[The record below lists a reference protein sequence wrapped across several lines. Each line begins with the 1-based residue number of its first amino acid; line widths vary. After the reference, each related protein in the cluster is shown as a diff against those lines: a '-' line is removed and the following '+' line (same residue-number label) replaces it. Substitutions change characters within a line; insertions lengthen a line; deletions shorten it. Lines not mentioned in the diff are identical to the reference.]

1 MPNRVLRD
9 WTTSEPIENLSFEAE
24 VFFTRLIM
32 KADDHG
38 NYHANVKLL
47 RSALFPLRDSVT
59 NGDIAKWLS
68 ECVRVGIVVFY
79 KAEGKDY
86 INIPNFGQRLR
97 QMRSTFPQ
105 PADNP
110 LTSGGQLTDNGRP
123 ETETETETKRNET
136 ETKEKTRAWFESCID
151 EIYRGNLAMTHK
163 GKNVDQAIA
172 EAWTHLSA
180 DPQRLRIIDSGGAK
194 KLVNTWLGNMK
205 AAKEPKKP
213 SFNLKDI

>member
-1 MPNRVLRD
+1 MPNRVIRD
-9 WTTSEPIENLSFEAE
+9 WTTSEAIESISFEAE

-47 RSALFPLRDSVT
+47 RAALFPLRDSVS

-68 ECVRVGIVVFY
+68 ECVKVGIVVFY
-79 KAEGKDY
+79 KSVDGKDY

-97 QMRSTFPQ
+97 QMRSSFPQ

-110 LTSGGQLTDNGRP
+110 LTSGCQPAVNGRP
-123 ETETETETKRNET
+123 ETKRNEVET
-136 ETKEKTRAWFESCID
+136 ETKEKAKTREWFEGCID
-151 EIYRGNLAMTHK
+151 ELYKETLEMTHK
-163 GKNVDQAIA
+163 GKDVKQAIA
-172 EAWTHLSA
+172 ESWVFLSS
-180 DPQRLRIIDSGGAK
+180 DPIRLRNADSSDVK

-205 AAKEPKKP
+205 NGEKQRKKA
-213 SFNLKDI
+213 FEL